1 MDLQNT
7 LGHGLGVLHILQLNT
22 RKLVN
27 IERRSNFI
35 NEVINSDYSVLRFF
49 ETG

>member
-1 MDLQNT
+1 MDLQNAP
-7 LGHGLGVLHILQLNT
+7 GHCLGVLHILQLNT
-22 RKLVN
+22 RNLVN

-35 NEVINSDYSVLRFF
+35 TEVINSDYSVLRLF